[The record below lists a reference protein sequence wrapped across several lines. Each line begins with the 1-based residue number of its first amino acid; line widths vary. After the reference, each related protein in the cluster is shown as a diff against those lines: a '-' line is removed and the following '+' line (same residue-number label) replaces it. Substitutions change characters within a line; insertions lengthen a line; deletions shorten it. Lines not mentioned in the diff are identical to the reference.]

1 MQILLSQVSKDMN
14 EPLVPMLFPLL
25 SPPMGDAEFQ
35 HNGQLGR
42 RCEAKWTRK
51 SIQNR
56 KSQGKTLANGGK
68 AEAKELA
75 EM

>member
-1 MQILLSQVSKDMN
+1 MN

-25 SPPMGDAEFQ
+25 SPPMGDAEFRY
-35 HNGQLGR
+35 NGRLGR
-42 RCEAKWTRK
+42 SCEAKCTRK
-51 SIQNR
+51 STQNR